1 MKTHRRSRWWCL
13 AAVLGSLAAA
23 APAPT
28 QANAPIRVIQ
38 TTELKFPV
46 TADTLT
52 LSAGQAQVLINV
64 AADGKLV
71 DWLVLSYPRP
81 AFADAAVRAL
91 QEWRF
96 EPARVDG
103 RPVGSRQALTF
114 DFKATGNVV
123 STLAIE
129 MYDNFVSSIFG
140 QTVYWQVCAP
150 DELDEPLRALTT
162 VRPKF
167 AGAAW
172 RDGKPGGQVVLD
184 FYVDATGRAR
194 MPVVLSATEAMF
206 AAAAVDALRDWRFS
220 APRRGGQPV
229 AVRVR
234 QEFVFAD

>member
-1 MKTHRRSRWWCL
+1 MKSLRRSRWWFL
-13 AAVLGSLAAA
+13 AAVLGPLAAA
-23 APAPT
+23 LAQPT
-28 QANAPIRVIQ
+28 GTAPIRVVQ

-71 DWLVLSYPRP
+71 DWLVLSYTQP

-91 QEWRF
+91 REWQF
-96 EPARVDG
+96 EPARIDG

-114 DFKATGNVV
+114 DFKAAGNVV
-123 STLAIE
+123 STLPIE
-129 MYDNFVSSIFG
+129 MYENFVTSIFG
-140 QTVYWQVCAP
+140 QTVHQEVCAP
-150 DELDEPLRALTT
+150 DELDEPLRALVT

-172 RDGKPGGQVVLD
+172 PGGKPSGQVVLD

-194 MPVVLSATEAMF
+194 MPVVLSATEPMF